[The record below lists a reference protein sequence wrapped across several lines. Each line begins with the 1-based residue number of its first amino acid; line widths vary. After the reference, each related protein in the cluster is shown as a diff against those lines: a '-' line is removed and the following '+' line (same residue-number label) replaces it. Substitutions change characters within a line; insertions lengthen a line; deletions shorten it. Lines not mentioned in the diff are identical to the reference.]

1 MANRRAHSGAPDTY
15 HTTRRY
21 ILKKVARDDA
31 WFADPADSDDEFP
44 GDDLEAP
51 CPSIEDRI
59 WRHPSEVGWHQM
71 AGHRSAWAS
80 LWTTRNGW
88 WKPRD
93 RDTMPPWSRSGTRV
107 RQPAAWSALTR
118 GARDPSHGASD
129 ISSSQ
134 GTHIH
139 WPPVLAAGAV
149 AVVIGSFVVLVGL
162 HLTSE
167 RNYQVR
173 RSFGV
178 KGVGASLPLISKG
191 VPTGRTST
199 GVPIASISSVEAGPS
214 VIKTISEL
222 CAASVRI
229 TSVRHGVAATG
240 AGLVIRPNGM
250 IITTSRLVDG
260 AKSITISTP
269 AGVLSRATLVGSDAS
284 SDVAVI
290 KATRTTIKFHT
301 LPDLTNA
308 RAQAHVGEL
317 TIAVAPGSHRKENVA
332 FGVVKSIG
340 HHARIASGPPLLDS
354 IRTDAPLK
362 NGAQG
367 GALINGAGQLIG
379 MIASSGKTKSGL
391 QTTSIPARLALGVA
405 NELASS
411 GHVVHGWLGIEATD
425 VNPGT
430 TVASGST
437 AGAKVTAVEPASS
450 AQRAG
455 IRPGDIISTL
465 DGQTIVS
472 MAELRSDLYLLPP
485 YTRVVL
491 GILRAGE
498 SGPLLVSTVL
508 APNPA

>member
-1 MANRRAHSGAPDTY
+1 M
-15 HTTRRY
+15 
-21 ILKKVARDDA
+21 
-31 WFADPADSDDEFP
+31 
-44 GDDLEAP
+44 
-51 CPSIEDRI
+51 
-59 WRHPSEVGWHQM
+59 
-71 AGHRSAWAS
+71 
-80 LWTTRNGW
+80 
-88 WKPRD
+88 
-93 RDTMPPWSRSGTRV
+93 
-107 RQPAAWSALTR
+107 
-118 GARDPSHGASD
+118 
-129 ISSSQ
+129 
-134 GTHIH
+134 
-139 WPPVLAAGAV
+139 
-149 AVVIGSFVVLVGL
+149 
-162 HLTSE
+162 
-167 RNYQVR
+167 R

-178 KGVGASLPLISKG
+178 KGVAARLPLISKG

-405 NELASS
+405 NELAIS

-425 VNPGT
+425 ANPAT

-437 AGAKVTAVEPASS
+437 TVASGSTTGAKVTAVEPSSS